1 MYKVTNKYLGGN
13 TMKAKCIY
21 AISPILEEGKVY
33 DVALLTN
40 GFLLLRDFPYNH
52 FNVKHF
58 EIIQ

>member
-1 MYKVTNKYLGGN
+1 
-13 TMKAKCIY
+13 MKAKCIY
-21 AISPILEEGKVY
+21 AISPILQEGKVY

-52 FNVKHF
+52 FNVKYF